1 MNAIL
6 VLILRTLLLLFAYGF
21 IGWVFYTIFVDLR
34 QTIGQKDQKSIPP
47 IILIA
52 NIENT
57 SYEHRYIQPEIVI
70 GRDPTCDLLFDQE
83 TISLRHCKL
92 FYQNKQWWVVDINST
107 NGTYLNNSL
116 VESATVL
123 TDDDTLRLG
132 TINIEVSINQ

>member
-6 VLILRTLLLLFAYGF
+6 VLILRILLLLFGYGF
-21 IGWVFYTIFVDLR
+21 IGWVIYTLYVDIR
-34 QTIGQKDQKSIPP
+34 QFTSQKEQKSIPP

-52 NIENT
+52 NNDNS
-57 SYEHRYIQPEIVI
+57 SYENRYIQPEIII
-70 GRDPTCDLLFDQE
+70 GRDPTCDLILDQE

-92 FYQNKQWWVVDINST
+92 FHQNKQWWAVDINST

-123 TDDDTLRLG
+123 TDDDILRLG
-132 TINIEVSINQ
+132 SINIVVSINK

>member
-6 VLILRTLLLLFAYGF
+6 VLILRSLLLIFAYGF
-21 IGWVFYTIFVDLR
+21 IGWIIYTLYVELR
-34 QTIGQKDQKSIPP
+34 QMSGQKDQSSIPP

-52 NIENT
+52 NIDNA
-57 SYEHRYIQPEIVI
+57 SYEHRYIQTEIII
-70 GRDPTCDLLFDQE
+70 GRDPTCDLILDQE

-92 FYQNKQWWVVDINST
+92 FHQNKQWWTVDMNST

-132 TINIEVSINQ
+132 TINILISIN